1 MAQYR
6 LPHDLEGE
14 RQRLKLM
21 SSLLDPLERAS
32 LERFGVGPGWRCLE
46 LGGGNGL
53 MAKVL
58 ADIVGLTGHV
68 VARDVDIGYMWEL
81 KAPNLEVRRID
92 VLSDR
97 LEEAHYDLVT
107 ARSLL
112 HHLPDRKIVLARMIR
127 ALKPGGVFLSIEPDM
142 LPCTIV
148 EPESMRAFWR
158 AWVKWSEQSGIDY
171 FVGRKI
177 PGWLDSLGLEG
188 VAGEGHTAQFN
199 GGSAWPTYWVST
211 IRELGPSILK
221 SGDAPKQ
228 ALESST
234 PATRSRTIGRA

>member
-6 LPHDLEGE
+6 LPHDIEGE

-68 VARDVDIGYMWEL
+68 VARDVDIGYTSEL

-107 ARSLL
+107 ARALL
-112 HHLPDRKIVLARMIR
+112 HLLPDRKIVLARMIR

-158 AWVKWSEQSGIDY
+158 AWVKWSSNQGSTISSAG
-171 FVGRKI
+171 K
-177 PGWLDSLGLEG
+177 SLGGSIRSGWRASRERVTPPNSMAARPG
-188 VAGEGHTAQFN
+188 RHT
-199 GGSAWPTYWVST
+199 G
-211 IRELGPSILK
+211 
-221 SGDAPKQ
+221 
-228 ALESST
+228 
-234 PATRSRTIGRA
+234 